1 MGVSVHPAKQGTCS
15 PRRTETRRVRWHYS
29 ALMGGGGVCKHEGS
43 HVLPPPLHDGAM
55 SSACVPA
62 RFCLCSVARSTLA
75 DPGGQAAPCAGATWG
90 TEGSVPRLCDWF
102 SVPRRQAQA
111 GSAAV
116 WSLGRGGRS
125 GSAKAKG
132 SPPSCPAHLP
142 SSCPVRPAPSRL
154 TSPGSDAAGAAGL
167 PVPASVA
174 ARGL

>member
-1 MGVSVHPAKQGTCS
+1 MGVSVHPAKQGTFS

-29 ALMGGGGVCKHEGS
+29 ALMGGGCVCKHEGS

-62 RFCLCSVARSTLA
+62 HFCLCSVARSTLA

-116 WSLGRGGRS
+116 WSLGRGGEIRLS
-125 GSAKAKG
+125 QSKG
-132 SPPSCPAHLP
+132 VPTQLPRAPALRLSCASSPLQAHL
-142 SSCPVRPAPSRL
+142 SWI
-154 TSPGSDAAGAAGL
+154 
-167 PVPASVA
+167 
-174 ARGL
+174 